1 MSSLLDKDNGDIEYR
16 DMKQF
21 LADQIGMM
29 EVAESMGFRVEK
41 AYGRGSV
48 CYASNP
54 RSFVVKPDG
63 SLAKCTVDLY
73 SDRGII
79 GKIRRDGTLEINE
92 EKYKWWIRGIYNGDP
107 NILSYPL
114 YGERRR

>member
-1 MSSLLDKDNGDIEYR
+1 
-16 DMKQF
+16 
-21 LADQIGMM
+21 
-29 EVAESMGFRVEK
+29 
-41 AYGRGSV
+41 V

-79 GKIRRDGTLEINE
+79 GKIRSDGTLEINE
-92 EKYKWWIRGIYNGDP
+92 EKYKWWIRGIYNNNQ
-107 NILSYPL
+107 NILSCPL